1 MPGTVIVQLDVQAP
15 RSHYK
20 NIDLML
26 DRRSPC
32 VFDSLDKQE
41 TRYI

>member
-1 MPGTVIVQLDVQAP
+1 MPVTVIVQLDVQGLN
-15 RSHYK
+15 HK

-26 DRRSPC
+26 DRRSAC

-41 TRYI
+41 TR